1 MTISSLGAT
10 NSFSSLR
17 CRYLQWGLS
26 QHYYSKSNH
35 HSTGKIYYFGEDVI
49 RYKPQIIRKSQKLLK
64 SAKLILMK
72 KFTIFLV
79 KSKLSTTKQCKTTT
93 FSRFFSHEK
102 NSQFFSS
109 NQSCKQLNRAKPLRF
124 HDFFSNLVATFSVA
138 ITLLPKQTLLSPKL
152 RHFGVFCKFLG
163 KKA

>member
-1 MTISSLGAT
+1 MAIHANVSSTLGGVSMMTISSLGAT

-93 FSRFFSHEK
+93 FSRFF
-102 NSQFFSS
+102 
-109 NQSCKQLNRAKPLRF
+109 
-124 HDFFSNLVATFSVA
+124 LVKS
-138 ITLLPKQTLLSPKL
+138 KLSKVRIVKMFAEL
-152 RHFGVFCKFLG
+152 SDT
-163 KKA
+163 